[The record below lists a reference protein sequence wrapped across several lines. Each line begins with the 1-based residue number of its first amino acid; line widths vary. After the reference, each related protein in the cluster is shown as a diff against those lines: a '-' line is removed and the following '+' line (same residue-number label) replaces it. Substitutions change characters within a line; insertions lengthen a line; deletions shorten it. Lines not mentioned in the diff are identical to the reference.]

1 MGEGDRTWEYY
12 WSHHEIIFPLFGAS
26 LVLSTTHFISFC
38 VTGTGTGPGPVPAGP
53 AAAALTEDDVDGVI
67 NEVELVFSSFKLVI
81 DRRLGV

>member
-1 MGEGDRTWEYY
+1 LGILLEPPRNN
-12 WSHHEIIFPLFGAS
+12 FPLFGAS

-38 VTGTGTGPGPVPAGP
+38 VTGTGTGPGPGPVPAGP
-53 AAAALTEDDVDGVI
+53 AAAAAALTEDVDGVI

>member
-1 MGEGDRTWEYY
+1 LGILLEPPRNN
-12 WSHHEIIFPLFGAS
+12 FPLFGAS

-38 VTGTGTGPGPVPAGP
+38 VTGTGTGPVP